1 MSISSEFLIGGA
13 QRAGRR
19 RSGSSAE
26 TRVEMPPPIIGYRFL
41 GLLLLVGGAFLSLG
55 VWRVNTV
62 FTVRDHEIE
71 TRRLQDLAQKRRD
84 SVLAM
89 QSRVSDLRRAE
100 ILKSAAVGAL
110 EMTDPEPRQIEVLQI
125 SALSEARWEAAARSA
140 GFQLSQKED
149 SIPGKGE

>member
-1 MSISSEFLIGGA
+1 MSSEFLIGGA

-19 RSGSSAE
+19 RSSSE

-62 FTVRDHEIE
+62 FTVRDHEME

-84 SVLAM
+84 SVVAM
-89 QSRVSDLRRAE
+89 ESRVSDLRRAE
-100 ILKSAAVGAL
+100 ILKGAAVGAL
-110 EMTDPEPRQIEVLQI
+110 EMTDPEPRQIEVLEI

-140 GFQLSQKED
+140 GFELSRKEGLL
-149 SIPGKGE
+149 PGEGD